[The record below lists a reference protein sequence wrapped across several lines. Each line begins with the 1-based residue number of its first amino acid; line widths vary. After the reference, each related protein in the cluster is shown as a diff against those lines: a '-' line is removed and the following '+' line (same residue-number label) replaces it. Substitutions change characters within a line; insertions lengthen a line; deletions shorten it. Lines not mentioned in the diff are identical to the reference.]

1 MIMNEEKL
9 FEAIGTIDDS
19 LIRRSEQTVR
29 SYKFVKWG
37 SVAAVLVL
45 VASMGTWYIRN
56 NMGVTSSS
64 STYDTA
70 AVITAE
76 FENGSEKSDTAARKE
91 NAEVEAEDKIG
102 DLAEGK
108 FSSQSQMSG
117 STSSTSSSTADDAA
131 DNTGG
136 ADIPVDD
143 FAYKDAGEYSDELI
157 DLQNR
162 ISTAMANGELLFVVS
177 SAIYEN
183 PDRLHVEV
191 TTDDED
197 LINKLKAYDTTGELL
212 EIEYRLNGVSD
223 YIK

>member
-45 VASMGTWYIRN
+45 VASMGTWYIHN
-56 NMGVTSSS
+56 NMGATSSS

-70 AVITAE
+70 AVITSE
-76 FENGSEKSDTAARKE
+76 FDNGSEKSDTAAKKE
-91 NAEVEAEDKIG
+91 SAEVEAEDKIG

-117 STSSTSSSTADDAA
+117 STSSSSCSDMAEGSADYS
-131 DNTGG
+131 G
-136 ADIPVDD
+136 DIPVDESN
-143 FAYKDAGEYSDELI
+143 YNESREYSEELT

-162 ISTAMANGELLFVVS
+162 ISTAMGNGELPFVVS

-197 LINKLKAYDTTGELL
+197 FINKLKAYDTTGELL

>member
-37 SVAAVLVL
+37 SAAAVLVL
-45 VASMGTWYIRN
+45 VASMGTWYIHN
-56 NMGVTSSS
+56 NMKATS

-70 AVITAE
+70 TVITAE
-76 FENGSEKSDTAARKE
+76 FDNGSEQSDTAIKEE

-117 STSSTSSSTADDAA
+117 STSSTSSSTADDSA

-136 ADIPVDD
+136 ADIPIDEY
-143 FAYKDAGEYSDELI
+143 AYKDAGEYSEELI

-162 ISTAMANGELLFVVS
+162 ISTAMGNGELPFVIE

-183 PDRLHVEV
+183 PDRLHVVV

-197 LINKLKAYDTTGELL
+197 LINKLKAYDTAGELL
-212 EIEYRLNGVSD
+212 EIEYRSSNGVSD
-223 YIK
+223 LSD